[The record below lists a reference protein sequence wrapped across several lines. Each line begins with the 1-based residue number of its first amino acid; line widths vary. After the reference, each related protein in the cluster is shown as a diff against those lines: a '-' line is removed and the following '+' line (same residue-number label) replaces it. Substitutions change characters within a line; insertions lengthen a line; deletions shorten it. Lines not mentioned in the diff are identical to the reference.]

1 MKFFGETHIHFAEHR
16 YKAFILSAVVIVA
29 GLVSLA
35 IKGGPDLSIDFEGG
49 TLVQVRFDEPVPIGE
64 LRETVE
70 AAGYDDGEIQE
81 FGAENEYLI
90 TIEKISEGGLASD
103 KLLAALN
110 EAFPACGWAV
120 VSSREL
126 EPDLSA
132 NFEGGNLVIVSADS
146 IPPVGELKSGVRQ
159 AGVGVVE
166 LTRESEGAVAF
177 SLPYLGIEAQAV
189 GKLLASMRERF
200 PDREIESRRTETV
213 GPKIGEELKNRTWA
227 AIVISLFG
235 ILVYISW
242 RFEFK
247 FAIGAIV
254 ALIHDVLITVGLFS
268 IMGKEISLVIVAA
281 LLTIVGYSLNDTIV
295 VYDRIRENFSLRR
308 RESYEKM
315 IDISINDSLSR
326 TIITSLTT
334 LIVVLSLYL
343 FGGEVIHDFAFAL
356 LVGVVVGTY
365 SSIFVASPVL
375 IEWQNRITGRKK
387 MTKTG
392 KPQAAKTQTQKA

>member
-1 MKFFGETHIHFAEHR
+1 MQFFGETHINFSGFR

-49 TLVQVRFDEPVPIGE
+49 TLVQVRFDQPVPIGD
-64 LRETVE
+64 LRQVV
-70 AAGYDDGEIQE
+70 ADDGYDGEIQE
-81 FGAENEYLI
+81 FGAQNEYLI
-90 TIEKISEGGLASD
+90 TIEKISEEGLASET
-103 KLLAALN
+103 LLNALN
-110 EAFPACGWAV
+110 GAYPECGWAV

-132 NFEGGNLVIVSADS
+132 DFEGGNLVIVSADS
-146 IPPVGELKSGVRQ
+146 IPPIEVLKSSVK
-159 AGVGVVE
+159 AHGVGIIE
-166 LTRESEGAVAF
+166 LTRESESTVAF
-177 SLPYLGIEAQAV
+177 NLPYLGVESQAV
-189 GKLLASMRERF
+189 GKLYNSIVTRF
-200 PDREIESRRTETV
+200 PERSIELRRTESV

-247 FAIGAIV
+247 FAVGAIV
-254 ALIHDVLITVGLFS
+254 ALIHDVLITVGIFS
-268 IMGKEISLVIVAA
+268 IMDKEISLVIVAA

-315 IDISINDSLSR
+315 IDISINESLSR
-326 TIITSLTT
+326 TVITSLTT
-334 LIVVLSLYL
+334 LIVVLFL
-343 FGGEVIHDFAFAL
+343 FFYGGEVIHDFAFAL
-356 LVGVVVGTY
+356 LVGIVVGTY

-375 IEWQNRITGRKK
+375 IEWQNRLGGRKK
-387 MTKTG
+387 TTG
-392 KPQAAKTQTQKA
+392 KAQGKAQTAKA

>member
-1 MKFFGETHIHFAEHR
+1 MKFFGETHINFVGFR
-16 YKAFILSAVVIVA
+16 NKAFILSAVVIVA

-49 TLVQVRFDEPVPIGE
+49 TLVQVRFDQPVPIGD
-64 LRETVE
+64 LRATVE
-70 AAGYDDGEIQE
+70 DAGYDGGDIQE
-81 FGAENEYLI
+81 FGAPNEYLI
-90 TIEKISEGGLASD
+90 TIEKISEGGMAAER
-103 KLLAALN
+103 LLEALN
-110 EAFPACGWAV
+110 AAYPTCGWAV
-120 VSSREL
+120 VSSRDM

-146 IPPVGELKSGVRQ
+146 IPPIKSLKSGVKKQ
-159 AGVGVVE
+159 GVGITE
-166 LTRESEGAVAF
+166 LTQESSNAVAF
-177 SLPYLGIEAQAV
+177 SLPYLGIESKAV
-189 GKLLASMRERF
+189 GKLLSAMETRF
-200 PDREIESRRTETV
+200 PDSEIEIRRTETV

-247 FAIGAIV
+247 FAIGAII
-254 ALIHDVLITVGLFS
+254 ALIHDVLITLGIFS

-281 LLTIVGYSLNDTIV
+281 FLTIVGYSLNDTIV

-315 IDISINDSLSR
+315 IDISINQSLSR
-326 TIITSLTT
+326 TVITSLTT
-334 LIVVLSLYL
+334 LVVIFFL
-343 FGGEVIHDFAFAL
+343 FFYGGEVIHDFAFAL
-356 LVGVVVGTY
+356 MVGIIVGTY

-375 IEWQNRITGRKK
+375 VEWQNRISGHSKK
-387 MTKTG
+387 S
-392 KPQAAKTQTQKA
+392 KTQRAG

>member
-1 MKFFGETHIHFAEHR
+1 MKFFGETHINFVGLR

-35 IKGGPDLSIDFEGG
+35 LRGGPDLSIDFEGG

-70 AAGYDDGEIQE
+70 AAGYEDGEIQE
-81 FGAENEYLI
+81 FGAPNEYLI
-90 TIEKISEGGLASD
+90 TVEKIGESGIASER
-103 KLLAALN
+103 LLEALN
-110 EAFPACGWAV
+110 EAFPAGGWAV
-120 VSSREL
+120 ISSREL
-126 EPDLSA
+126 EPDLSE

-146 IPPVGELKSGVRQ
+146 IPPVAELKRGVRQ

-166 LTRESEGAVAF
+166 LTRESEGTVAF
-177 SLPYLGIEAQAV
+177 SLPYLGIEAEAV
-189 GKLLASMRERF
+189 AKLLSAMRERF

-242 RFEFK
+242 RFQFK
-247 FAIGAIV
+247 FAVGAII

-315 IDISINDSLSR
+315 INISINESLSR
-326 TIITSLTT
+326 TVITSLTT
-334 LIVVLSLYL
+334 LIVVLFL
-343 FGGEVIHDFAFAL
+343 FFYGGEVIHDFAFAL
-356 LVGVVVGTY
+356 LVGIIVGTY

-375 IEWQNRITGRKK
+375 IEWQKRITGRKK
-387 MTKTG
+387 
-392 KPQAAKTQTQKA
+392 AAKTTKPATQKA